1 MAAGSHK
8 IVADT
13 QPFGCGRGARI
24 CPMIDRA
31 IQFFL
36 AGGWVMYPLLVMSL
50 LSLTLIFE
58 RMVFWVFSAQ
68 RAGPRRLAV
77 YLKLYAADQASD
89 ISKASTN
96 DRTLEGNL
104 VATAASSKISNEAIL
119 IGHIE
124 SMRPAIERF
133 SSTLSAIIAAAPLL
147 GILGTVTGIIRSF
160 DLLGNAAAVSDPSIV
175 AGGIAEALYTTA
187 FGLTIALVTLFPH
200 IYFKSRAD
208 RTLGRLE
215 TLAGVISEHRST
227 DSQIND

>member
-1 MAAGSHK
+1 
-8 IVADT
+8 
-13 QPFGCGRGARI
+13 
-24 CPMIDRA
+24 MIDRA

-58 RMVFWVFSAQ
+58 RLLFWVFSAQ
-68 RAGPRRLAV
+68 RAGARRLAV
-77 YLKLYAADQASD
+77 YLRLYASD
-89 ISKASTN
+89 EDAQISKASKN
-96 DRTLEGNL
+96 DRTLEGHL
-104 VATAASSKISNEAIL
+104 VAIATSSNTTNEAIL

-124 SMRPAIERF
+124 SMRTSIERF
-133 SSTLSAIIAAAPLL
+133 SSMLSAIIAAAPLL

-215 TLAGVISEHRST
+215 TLAGVISEHQSAPSE
-227 DSQIND
+227 D